1 MGGVNRPN
9 PWASGCG
16 PRHAPRLYGFLADFS
31 GCAVRLKHRHLGA
44 HTVQVKVRY
53 SDFTTLTRQITV
65 EDPVVKLGW
74 TERGKHK
81 LEVIITEEV
90 IACAEI
96 EETSAEVEDHE
107 GKAITVEFLKNGPL
121 VRI

>member
-1 MGGVNRPN
+1 M
-9 PWASGCG
+9 
-16 PRHAPRLYGFLADFS
+16 
-31 GCAVRLKHRHLGA
+31 
-44 HTVQVKVRY
+44 RY